1 MVFIVCFPLVAAI
14 TLGLT
19 LAIVLLLFNQKF
31 CERFSP
37 TKSAALTT
45 ILGFIVIGFTLALV
59 VNLLIKG
66 SGSIFAPRFWTIFS
80 EFLHNKVVEKIPN

>member
-1 MVFIVCFPLVAAI
+1 VYPSRRCNYPWSDPCDCSAPVQSEICD
-14 TLGLT
+14 
-19 LAIVLLLFNQKF
+19 
-31 CERFSP
+31 RFSP